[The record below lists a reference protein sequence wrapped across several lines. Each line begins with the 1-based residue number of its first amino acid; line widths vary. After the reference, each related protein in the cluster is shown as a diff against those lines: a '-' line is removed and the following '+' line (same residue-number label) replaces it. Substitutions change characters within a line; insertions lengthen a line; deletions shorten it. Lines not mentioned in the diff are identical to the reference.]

1 MSPPTVRE
9 VIRMLERDGFTMA
22 HGKGGRLV
30 FRKGDRTV
38 TVHGKPG
45 KQLAGGTWAAIKR
58 QAGW

>member
-9 VIRMLERDGFTMA
+9 VIRMLECDGFDMA

-38 TVHGKPG
+38 TVHGKLG
-45 KQLAGGTWAAIKR
+45 RQLANGTWSAIKR